1 MRQILLLLPTTSYRN
16 HDFLTAAKA
25 LGLEIISAAD
35 YCHQLAPQWGLTPI
49 MSVHF
54 DMPEQAAD
62 TILQALAHKPEA
74 VLAVDDHGLE
84 LAALLN
90 ERFGLKGN
98 PPHAVRMLRDKL
110 AFRGLLSTHGFN
122 CPEFHHLQDYTDPAA
137 LIQRLH
143 FPVVVKARRLSA
155 SRGVIRADN
164 PQQYLQATVRVR
176 EIQNKS
182 DRDAAALGLVI
193 ESFIP
198 GMEYALEGIL
208 EDGQLKTLALFD
220 KPDRLDGPYF
230 GETLY
235 ITPSRLPQKA
245 RDEIQH
251 AVRSA
256 CQLAGL
262 TTGPVHAEMRL
273 NSKGIW
279 LLEIASRSIGGLCGR
294 VLRQALGMSIEELI
308 LRHAMGEKP
317 PAPDFD
323 CAAGVMMIPIPMR
336 GIYQGVRN
344 LDLAGKL
351 PGIAYIQITAEIGH
365 IVIPPPEG
373 ASYLGFIFASAANPQ
388 EVESVI
394 RSAHRCLQFDIQP
407 EFQVIESLT

>member
-1 MRQILLLLPTTSYRN
+1 MKHILLLLPTTSYRN
-16 HDFLTAAKA
+16 NDFLAAAEA
-25 LGLEIISAAD
+25 LNAEIISTAD

-54 DMPEQAAD
+54 DMPEQAAG
-62 TILQALAHKPEA
+62 TILQALTRKPEA

-90 ERFGLKGN
+90 ERLGLTGN
-98 PPHAVRMLRDKL
+98 KPQAVRRLRDKL
-110 AFRGLLSTHGFN
+110 AFRKLLSAHGFN
-122 CPEFHHLQDYTDPAA
+122 CPEFHHLPDNDDPAA
-137 LIQRLH
+137 LIPRLR

-164 PQQYLQATVRVR
+164 PQQYLQAITRVR
-176 EIQNKS
+176 AIQNKA

-198 GMEYALEGIL
+198 GMEYALEGLL
-208 EDGQLKTLALFD
+208 EDGHLKTLALFD

-230 GETLY
+230 EETLY
-235 ITPSRLPQKA
+235 VTPSRLPRKTQ
-245 RDEIQH
+245 DEIQQT
-251 AVRSA
+251 VQRA
-256 CQLAGL
+256 CNVAGL
-262 TTGPVHAEMRL
+262 TTGPTHAEMRL
-273 NSKGIW
+273 NSAGIW
-279 LLEIASRSIGGLCGR
+279 LLEIAARSIGGLCGR
-294 VLRQALGMSIEELI
+294 VLRHTLGMSIEELI
-308 LRHAMGEKP
+308 LRHALGEKL

-336 GIYQGVRN
+336 GIYQGVHN

-351 PGIAYIQITAEIGH
+351 PGIADIQITAEIGH

-407 EFQVIESLT
+407 EFQMVESST

>member
-16 HDFLTAAKA
+16 NDFLAAAKA
-25 LGLEIISAAD
+25 LSIEIISAAD

-62 TILQALAHKPEA
+62 TILRTLAHKPET

-90 ERFGLKGN
+90 ERLGLKGN
-98 PPHAVRMLRDKL
+98 QPQAVRRLRDKL
-110 AFRGLLSTHGFN
+110 AFRELLSAHGFN
-122 CPEFHHLQDYTDPAA
+122 CPEFHPLPDNTNPAT
-137 LIQRLH
+137 LIPRLH
-143 FPVVVKARRLSA
+143 FPVVVKARRLSS

-164 PQQYLQATVRVR
+164 PQQYLQATARVR
-176 EIQNKS
+176 EIQNKA
-182 DRDAAALGLVI
+182 DREAAALGLVI

-220 KPDRLDGPYF
+220 KPDLLDGPYF
-230 GETLY
+230 EETLY
-235 ITPSRLPQKA
+235 ITPSRLPQKTQ
-245 RDEIQH
+245 DEIQH

-273 NSKGIW
+273 NSKGVW
-279 LLEIASRSIGGLCGR
+279 LLEIAPRSIGGLCGR
-294 VLRQALGMSIEELI
+294 VLRHALGMSIEELI
-308 LRHAMGEKP
+308 LRQAVGEKP

-351 PGIAYIQITAEIGH
+351 PGIADIQITAEIGH

-388 EVESVI
+388 GVESVI

-407 EFQVIESLT
+407 EFQMIESST